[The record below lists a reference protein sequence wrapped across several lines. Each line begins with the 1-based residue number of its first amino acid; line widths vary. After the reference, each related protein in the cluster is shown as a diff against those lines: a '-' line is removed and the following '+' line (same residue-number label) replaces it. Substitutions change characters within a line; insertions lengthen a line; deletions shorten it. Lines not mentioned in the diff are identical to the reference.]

1 MFIKCIHV
9 YELKLKLEEIRQGG
23 DNATRYFNIPKRLRQ
38 DFDVFNDYEWKFM
51 DDFNH
56 HKKIVEDDRI
66 YKVFALL
73 NVEFAKVRV
82 VVIFFHLEMYN
93 LAK

>member
-1 MFIKCIHV
+1 
-9 YELKLKLEEIRQGG
+9 
-23 DNATRYFNIPKRLRQ
+23 
-38 DFDVFNDYEWKFM
+38 M